1 MNFSK
6 NHMKTF
12 KINGVKYA
20 VHDFIIKEADI
31 FKALE
36 DTKSK
41 NRNFIIPDATGHDI
55 NQIINFFHVFR

>member
-1 MNFSK
+1 
-6 NHMKTF
+6 MKTF